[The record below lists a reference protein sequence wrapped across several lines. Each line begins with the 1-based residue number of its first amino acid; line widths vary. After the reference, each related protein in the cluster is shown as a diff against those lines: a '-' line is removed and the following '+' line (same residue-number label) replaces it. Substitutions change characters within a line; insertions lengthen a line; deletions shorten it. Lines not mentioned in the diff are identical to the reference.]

1 MATIWMAV
9 LGIALQARIAAPPE
23 GIIDLTGPWGFRTGD
38 TAAFASPALNDAA
51 WTTMIVPGRW
61 SVAGAPAYRGFG
73 WYRLRYTVDSLSRE
87 PLGLRLHAVAAAYEV
102 YVDGLRL
109 GGVGALPPRYRARS
123 GIPVVFGLP
132 TVAQLPGEHLIAVRV
147 YSGESSG
154 GLVGRVSLGSL
165 KDLVDEERRRD
176 YSLLATALLLLGI
189 GLYQIF
195 FWLRRPQALEHLYI
209 FLSCLALA
217 CFFVS
222 WMPSV
227 RLFLEPAIYW
237 HRPYLAFAATSLAAF
252 GFAFRRIFELDD
264 NRFLAALSVFFLALV
279 PVVVFAPTPGQVLAV
294 GRYLVY
300 PAALVWGVS
309 IVGLAAVQVRRG
321 VTHARPLLW
330 GTLILLATLA
340 HDILADWGIQLVQ
353 SSFSWLIL
361 FGAVAFVASLAMTTA
376 TKFVETETAAL
387 YDRLTGLYR
396 REVVLDALTREI
408 RRAARIK
415 QPLAVIML
423 DVDRFKQINDTLGHQ
438 AGDKVLT
445 EIGRRMVDAGRAV
458 DWLGRYGGEEFL
470 AVLAATSKAGA
481 VLAAER
487 LRTAVSALPIA
498 TGRTARTVTLSA
510 GIAAFEGA
518 GEWPTTETL
527 IGAADAALY
536 RAKNDGRNCVRD

>member
-1 MATIWMAV
+1 MMTSIWMAV
-9 LGIALQARIAAPPE
+9 LGIVLQARIAAPPE
-23 GIIDLTGPWGFRTGD
+23 GIIDLTGPWRFRTGD
-38 TAAFASPALNDAA
+38 TAAFASPALSDTA
-51 WTTMIVPGRW
+51 WSTMIVPGDW
-61 SVAGAPAYRGFG
+61 SAAGAPDYRGFG
-73 WYRLRYTVDSLSRE
+73 WYRLRYTVDSLPHE
-87 PLGLRLHAVAAAYEV
+87 PLGLRLRAVATAYDV

-109 GGVGALPPRYRARS
+109 GGVGGLPPRYRARA

-147 YSGESSG
+147 YSAESSG
-154 GLVGRVSLGSL
+154 GLVGPVSLGSL
-165 KDLVDEERRRD
+165 KDLVNEERRRD

-217 CFFVS
+217 GFFVS

-227 RLFLEPAIYW
+227 RLFLEPAVNWY
-237 HRPYLAFAATSLAAF
+237 RPYLSFAAASLAAF

-264 NRFLAALSVFFLALV
+264 DRVLAGLSVLFLVLI
-279 PVVVFAPTPGQVLAV
+279 PVAVFAPASGQVVAV
-294 GRYLVY
+294 GRWLLY
-300 PAALVWGVS
+300 PAALLWGLTV
-309 IVGLAAVQVRRG
+309 VVLAALQTRHG

-330 GTLILLATLA
+330 GTLILLATLV
-340 HDILADWGIQLVQ
+340 HDILADWGVQLVH
-353 SSFSWLIL
+353 STFSWLIL
-361 FGAVAFVASLAMTTA
+361 FGAIAFVASLAMTTA

-396 REVVLDALTREI
+396 REVVLDALAREI
-408 RRAARIK
+408 RRAARVR

-438 AGDKVLT
+438 AGDRVLA
-445 EIGRRMVDAGRAV
+445 EIGRRMTDAGRAV

-487 LRTAVSALPIA
+487 LRAAVSALPIA

-510 GIAAFEGA
+510 GVAAFEG

-527 IGAADAALY
+527 VGAADTALY